1 MSRHA
6 LTFILVAFALPIA
19 AGAQTVGAGPLPKE
33 VAAACDALHALMV
46 KTPGITARR
55 RSGSIADEMLRAP
68 IAACA
73 IDLEG
78 SFKKLGKARQ
88 PTDRAAGYF
97 DAQKWAPLPEF
108 SADGPDGTVFAYR
121 NRSVACLV
129 RGEWDGGSDDEP
141 NQPAADPYRVTVLCG
156 TAGDFVRPQ

>member
-6 LTFILVAFALPIA
+6 LTFTLVAFVLPIA
-19 AGAQTVGAGPLPKE
+19 AGAQTVGAGPLPRE
-33 VAAACDALHALMV
+33 VAAACDALHALIV

-78 SFKKLGKARQ
+78 SFEKLGKASH

-97 DAQKWAPLPEF
+97 EAQKWTQLPDF
-108 SADGPDGTVFAYR
+108 SADGHDGTVFAYR
-121 NRSVACLV
+121 NRGAACLV
-129 RGEWDGGSDDEP
+129 RGEWDGGSDDAP
-141 NQPAADPYRVTVLCG
+141 NVPPADPYRVMVLCG